1 MLEQTTPTVRTLVE
15 LLRLQ
20 AGRYGNK
27 VAFSFAPDG
36 KRVITRLTYYEL
48 DTKARA
54 IAASLQHH
62 GAAGQRV
69 LVICRPG
76 LDSILGIFG
85 CLYAGAVAVPVDTP
99 IASLKPVASDAQAGF
114 VLATSA
120 TRTQLQA
127 VAADMS
133 GMSSL
138 RWRPTDQVT
147 GNPEDWEVPDVVPST
162 TALIRYTSES
172 AESPKGVAVTHDNLI
187 HNLEAIRRAWR
198 GDENAKSVCFLPQQ
212 HDLGL
217 IGGVLEMI
225 YIGCST
231 VLMSPIVVAQRPMA
245 WLEAMSQYRATTAA
259 APDAAYRLCVKHSDA
274 AQRAALDLSHWSTA
288 AISSEQI
295 HATTMQEFAD
305 AFAPAG
311 FRLEAFRP
319 AYGLAEATLL
329 VTGDPGPAVAGVRYV
344 DGAAL
349 GENRA
354 VDATPDDAAAVALVS
369 CGPPVYGQRVM
380 IVDPETR
387 RQLGPDQV
395 GEIWVSGPSVA
406 QGYWARPVE
415 NAHTFAGFLAD
426 TGEGP
431 FLRTGDLGFLCKDE
445 LFVTGRWSDL
455 ITLGDSTYYPNNIE
469 PTVQACHP
477 ALLADRGAVV
487 AVQSKP
493 GADNHLVVLQE
504 VDYRQQVAETEY
516 AGIIDVIRAAIT
528 EQHGIEAHDVLLVPA
543 MRLPTTSSGK
553 IQRGECRRQFLDGA
567 LGPVAQWHAP
577 EVPVTRAKNPPTGAS
592 ALARMLAAG
601 LTQRQQHGTPPTGSN
616 G

>member
-1 MLEQTTPTVRTLVE
+1 MPEQITPPVHTLVD

-20 AGRYGNK
+20 ADRYGDK

-36 KRVITRLTYYEL
+36 KQITARLTYREL

-54 IAASLQHH
+54 IATDLQHQ
-62 GAAGQRV
+62 GAAGQRA

-76 LDSILGIFG
+76 LDSIVSFFG
-85 CLYAGAVAVPVDTP
+85 CFYAGAIAVPVDTP
-99 IASLKPVASDAQAGF
+99 LARLKLVAPDAQAPF
-114 VLATSA
+114 AVATSD
-120 TRTQLQA
+120 TRTQLQSL
-127 VAADMS
+127 AADVPGMS
-133 GMSSL
+133 GL
-138 RWRPTDQVT
+138 RWCATDQVN
-147 GNPEDWEVPDVVPST
+147 GDPEDWEVPDVDPST
-162 TALIRYTSES
+162 TALIQYTSGS
-172 AESPKGVAVTHDNLI
+172 TKSPKGVVVTHDNLI

-198 GDENAKSVCFLPQQ
+198 GDENAKSVYFLPQQ
-212 HDLGL
+212 HDMGL

-225 YIGCST
+225 YVGCST
-231 VLMSPIVVAQRPMA
+231 VLMSPIVFFQRPMA
-245 WLEAMSQYRATTAA
+245 WLEAMSRYRATTTA
-259 APDAAYRLCVKHSDA
+259 APNAAYRLCVKHSNA

-295 HATTMQEFAD
+295 HATTMQEFAE

-354 VDATPDDAAAVALVS
+354 VDTTPDDAAAVALVS

-387 RQLGPDQV
+387 RQLGPDEV
-395 GEIWVSGPSVA
+395 GEVWVSGPSVA

-455 ITLGDSTYYPNNIE
+455 ITLRDSTYYPNNIE

-487 AVQSKP
+487 AVPSKP

-516 AGIIDVIRAAIT
+516 AGIMDAIRAAIT

-553 IQRGECRRQFLDGA
+553 IQRGECRRQFLNGA

-577 EVPVTRAKNPPTGAS
+577 EVPVARAKNPPTGAS
-592 ALARMLAAG
+592 ALARILATG
-601 LTQRQQHGTPPTGSN
+601 LAQRQQPGTPPTGSSS
-616 G
+616 